1 MLEPPV
7 LIFAGFVLFAAV
19 HDVATMKIPNWVSL
33 AMVAAF
39 PLVGLWAGLS
49 WGQIGQGLF
58 VGAIALAFCFVMFQ
72 FNLMGGGDA
81 KMISAVC
88 VWVGWVGMWA
98 FVPWMTVAGAIL
110 ALALVAL
117 RMAIK
122 PSDRH
127 PAFFTRL
134 LSPQKG
140 APYGVAIAAGALA
153 AVPFSPIAIAL
164 AAS

>member
-1 MLEPPV
+1 
-7 LIFAGFVLFAAV
+7 
-19 HDVATMKIPNWVSL
+19 
-33 AMVAAF
+33 
-39 PLVGLWAGLS
+39 
-49 WGQIGQGLF
+49 
-58 VGAIALAFCFVMFQ
+58 
-72 FNLMGGGDA
+72 
-81 KMISAVC
+81 MISAVC

-98 FVPWMTVAGAIL
+98 FVPWMTVAGAVL